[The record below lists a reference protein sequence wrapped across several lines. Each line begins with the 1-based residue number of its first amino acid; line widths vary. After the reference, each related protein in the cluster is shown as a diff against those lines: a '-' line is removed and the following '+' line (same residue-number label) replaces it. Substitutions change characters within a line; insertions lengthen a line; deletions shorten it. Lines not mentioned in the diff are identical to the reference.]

1 MIHRLRGPAL
11 DCVQALRLRHIQRAQ
26 DKRVQY
32 PKNHGVRTDCQRERH
47 NGDEGE
53 SWRLAQFAKAETQVV
68 DQNLK
73 EVTSSRFVTLLFD
86 ALISA
91 ELDARATLGFRTT
104 KTRAL
109 EII

>member
-73 EVTSSRFVTLLFD
+73 EVTSSRFVAFLFH
-86 ALISA
+86 ALIAA
-91 ELDARATLGFRTT
+91 EFDARAAFRLGAT
-104 KTRAL
+104 KTR
-109 EII
+109 